1 MRKVELKQQAIM
13 LIEQLSADKLKV
25 AHDYLAYLQD
35 KEAWEATH
43 ELMSDPEVVE
53 SLKRAEADVKA
64 GRLKRWDDVKSDI

>member
-1 MRKVELKQQAIM
+1 MCKTELKQQAIM